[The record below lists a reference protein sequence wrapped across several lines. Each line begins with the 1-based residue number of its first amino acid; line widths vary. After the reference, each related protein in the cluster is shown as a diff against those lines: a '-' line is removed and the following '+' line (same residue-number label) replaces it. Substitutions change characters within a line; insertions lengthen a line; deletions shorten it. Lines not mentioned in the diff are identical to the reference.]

1 MVATVPGGPKTSR
14 TTCLGLNGT
23 MSLAAP
29 LGVEVTSLEAKM
41 PFRRYT
47 ANPAT
52 ATTSTATRSIHRRI
66 NRLPIENRGI
76 RDPFDERSTG
86 ADVGHLL
93 DGRLDQLG
101 RPYDT
106 GPARAHQ
113 TCLLTADFQAY
124 LSNEICCC

>member
-1 MVATVPGGPKTSR
+1 MVATVPGGPKTSS

-29 LGVEVTSLEAKM
+29 LGVETTSLEPKM
-41 PFRRYT
+41 PFKRYT

-52 ATTSTATRSIHRRI
+52 AMTSTATRIIHRRI
-66 NRLPIENRGI
+66 NRRPIENRDIG
-76 RDPFDERSTG
+76 DPCDERSTG

-93 DGRLDQLG
+93 RRLDQLD

-106 GPARAHQ
+106 GPRRAHLR
-113 TCLLTADFQAY
+113 CLLTANLQVR
-124 LSNEICCC
+124 LR

>member
-29 LGVEVTSLEAKM
+29 LGVETTSLEPKT
-41 PFRRYT
+41 PFKRYT

-52 ATTSTATRSIHRRI
+52 AMTSTATRIIHRRI
-66 NRLPIENRGI
+66 NRRPIEDRGI
-76 RDPFDERSTG
+76 RDPCGKRSTG

-93 DGRLDQLG
+93 GRLDQLG

-106 GPARAHQ
+106 GLRRAHQ
-113 TCLLTADFQAY
+113 RCLLTANFQVRFRA
-124 LSNEICCC
+124 